1 MNFRDDKEVR
11 KPLAMFTQSSLTDIV
26 LLLLIFFLLTSS
38 FVTNFAIRVNVPQ
51 ADSQTTTERRHIS
64 VTVTADGT
72 YYVGGDI
79 TPRGQLATRI
89 REEYRNNPQSMLVI
103 RADREAKV
111 DDAVR
116 VMNIGRALNLNVMMA
131 TEMGSR

>member
-1 MNFRDDKEVR
+1 MNFRDEKEAR
-11 KPLAMFTQSSLTDIV
+11 KPLSMFTQSSLTDIV

-51 ADSQTTTERRHIS
+51 ADSQTSTERQHIS

-72 YYVGGDI
+72 YYVSGDI
-79 TPRGQLATRI
+79 VPRAQLAAKI
-89 REEYRNNPQSMLVI
+89 REEYRDNPQTTLVL
-103 RADREAKV
+103 RADKDAKV

-116 VMNIGRALNLNVMMA
+116 VMNIAKALNLNIMMA
-131 TEMGSR
+131 TEIGSR

>member
-1 MNFRDDKEVR
+1 MNFRDQSETR
-11 KPLAMFTQSSLTDIV
+11 KPLSMFTQSSLTDIV

-72 YYVGGDI
+72 YYVGGEL
-79 TPRGQLATRI
+79 TPRAALAGKI
-89 REEYRNNPQSMLVI
+89 REEYRVNPQSSLVL
-103 RADREAKV
+103 RADKNATV

-116 VMNIGRALNLNVMMA
+116 VMNIAKALNLNIMMA
-131 TEMGSR
+131 TEVGSR

>member
-1 MNFRDDKEVR
+1 MNFRDDKDTR
-11 KPLAMFTQSSLTDIV
+11 KPLALFTQSSLTDIV

-51 ADSQTTTERRHIS
+51 ADSQVTTERRHLS

-72 YYVGGDI
+72 FYVAGDL
-79 TPRGQLATRI
+79 TPRAQLASKI
-89 REEYRNNPQSMLVI
+89 REESRNNPQTTLVL
-103 RADREAKV
+103 RADRDAKV

-116 VMNIGRALNLNVMMA
+116 VMNIAKALNLNIMMA